1 MALTPLL
8 ALIFGRGLL
17 GVTVIVAVVTFFA
30 TLVTVS
36 EGLRA
41 APQLA
46 CEVITSLGGSQLA
59 VTRKVRLPYA
69 LPSLFAS
76 ARIAIPGAI
85 AGATLAEWL
94 ASGTAPG

>member
-1 MALTPLL
+1 M
-8 ALIFGRGLL
+8 
-17 GVTVIVAVVTFFA
+17 TVIVAVVTFFA

-41 APQLA
+41 APVLA
-46 CEVITSLGGSQLA
+46 CEVITSLGGNQLA
-59 VTRKVRLPYA
+59 VTRKVSAAVRP
-69 LPSLFAS
+69 PSLFAS

-94 ASGTAPG
+94 ASGTGLGALLVAD